1 VVEEA
6 QPRTVENS
14 EAVVMLTIEV
24 NSEAVELKEVGV
36 MLTTEVITAAVA
48 EEKLE

>member
-1 VVEEA
+1 
-6 QPRTVENS
+6 VENS